1 MAHDHDHAP
10 ANYNKA
16 FALGIGLNVAY
27 IIVEVIAGLAI
38 HSLALLADAGHNAS
52 DVLSLMLAWVASYL
66 CQTAPTKRHTYGLR
80 GSPLLAYLPYPLMAL
95 VAFGGMAG
103 A

>member
-1 MAHDHDHAP
+1 MAHDHGQAP

-38 HSLALLADAGHNAS
+38 HSLALLADAGHNTS
-52 DVLSLMLAWVASYL
+52 DVLSLMLALGRLVFMSDCADETSYL
-66 CQTAPTKRHTYGLR
+66 R
-80 GSPLLAYLPYPLMAL
+80 LARQLHSRFAR
-95 VAFGGMAG
+95 
-103 A
+103 